1 MQVKAVEYII
11 EWKINLVAFTSREMF
26 FVNQV
31 LQYLILMTL
40 LIDGDFVFVY
50 VCDELIAFGFP

>member
-1 MQVKAVEYII
+1 MQVKAVEYIV
-11 EWKINLVAFTSREMF
+11 EWKINPAVFTLRGMF

-31 LQYLILMTL
+31 LQYLVLMTL
-40 LIDGDFVFVY
+40 LIDGDYEFGY